1 MSLEQIGRRAKAAAR
16 ELARLQ
22 TAEKNEALQTI
33 AVALRDAQ
41 TRILEANAADVAAGR
56 AAGLTD
62 ALIDRLRL
70 DEKRLAAI
78 AADVEHVASLPDPV
92 GGEFAQRTLP
102 NGLQVRKRR
111 VPLGVVGVI
120 YESRPNVTVDV
131 ASLCLKAGSAVI
143 LRGGK
148 ETTRSNAVLV
158 EVIQS
163 ALARCNI
170 TSDVVQSITD
180 PDRALVLELLK
191 LDRYVDMI
199 IPRGGAGLHRFCLD
213 NATVPVITGGI
224 GVCHIFVDDTAD
236 LAASVPVIH
245 NAKVQRPSVCNALD
259 TVLVHRTVAA
269 TFLPSMA
276 RDLVSAG
283 VELRADEEAYKL
295 IEQAGQPV
303 CTATEDDWG
312 QEFMALIL
320 SVKVVDGLDAA
331 LDFIAHYGTGHSDS
345 ILTATKA
352 HADRFVQDV
361 DSAAVYVN
369 ASTRFTDGAELGL
382 GAEVAVS
389 TQKLH
394 ARGPMG
400 LEELTTYKWIGGECQ
415 LEGEQRYFVRE

>member
-1 MSLEQIGRRAKAAAR
+1 MSLALIGQRAKAAAR
-16 ELARLQ
+16 ELARLS
-22 TAEKNEALQTI
+22 TAQKNEALQAI
-33 AVALRDAQ
+33 ATALRDAQ
-41 TRILEANAADVAAGR
+41 SRILAANAADVAAGR

-70 DEKRLAAI
+70 DEQRLAAI
-78 AADVEHVASLPDPV
+78 AHDVEHVASLPDPV
-92 GGEFAQRTLP
+92 GGEFAHRTLP
-102 NGLQVRKRR
+102 NGLQIRKRR

-131 ASLCLKAGSAVI
+131 ASLCLKAGSTVI

-148 ETTRSNAVLV
+148 ETTRSNGALV
-158 EVIQS
+158 EVVQS
-163 ALARCNI
+163 ALATCGI
-170 TSDVVQSITD
+170 TTDAVQSITD

-236 LAASVPVIH
+236 LAASVDVIH

-259 TVLVHRTVAA
+259 TLLVHRTVAPA
-269 TFLPSMA
+269 LLPNLA
-276 RDLVSAG
+276 RDLVAAG
-283 VELRADEEAYKL
+283 VELRADEEAYRW
-295 IEQAGQPV
+295 IEQAGLPV
-303 CTATEDDWG
+303 HKATQDDWG

-320 SVKVVDGLDAA
+320 SVKVVDDLDQA
-331 LDFIAHYGTGHSDS
+331 LDHIAHYGTGHSDS

-369 ASTRFTDGAELGL
+369 ASTRFTDGAQLGL

-400 LEELTTYKWIGGECQ
+400 LEELTTYKWIGGQ
-415 LEGEQRYFVRE
+415 LEEGEVARYFVRD